1 MRKLL
6 LTVVTYLSL
15 CYTSLGDDS
24 RLIRRLYLDTI
35 KMPPT
40 IEEIEWYT
48 TYNKTKGYEMAV
60 DWVLTKIGDT
70 RVRGYYLSN
79 AYKTK
84 PEVEVPQDILDSIIK
99 YQVGNLK
106 LTDKQAVDELI
117 KCGEEQYSSPLDMI
131 DYFSMCMMSRAT
143 HIDEANLL
151 LKVFRMSKTETQ
163 GYRDTISILKQFK
176 DYRYK

>member
-1 MRKLL
+1 MKKLL
-6 LTVVTYLSL
+6 LTVITYLSI
-15 CYTSLGDDS
+15 CYSSLGDDS

-40 IEEIEWYT
+40 IEEIDWYT
-48 TYNKTKGYEMAV
+48 TYNKAKGYEMAV
-60 DWVLTKIGDT
+60 DWVLSQVGDD

-79 AYKTK
+79 AYRTK
-84 PEVEVPQDILDSIIK
+84 PEVEISADVLDNIIK

-106 LTDKQAVDELI
+106 LTDNQAVEELI
-117 KCGEEQYSSPLDMI
+117 KCGEDQYSSTLDMI
-131 DYFSMCMMSRAT
+131 DYFAMCMMSRPT

-151 LKVFRMSKTETQ
+151 LRVFRASKTETQ
-163 GYRDTISILKQFK
+163 GYKDTINIMKHFK